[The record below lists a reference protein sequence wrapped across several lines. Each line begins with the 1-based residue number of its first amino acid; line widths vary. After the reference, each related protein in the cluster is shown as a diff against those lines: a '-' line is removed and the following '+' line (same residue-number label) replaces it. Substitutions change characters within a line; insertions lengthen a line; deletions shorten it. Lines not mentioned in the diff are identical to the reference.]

1 MTNTETNPTQ
11 METIV
16 IEHTWSSLIGAILA
30 ILENGNAQGKQIARD
45 ELVRMAKIA
54 DKAILLDTELKS
66 VQRSYCELRADYE
79 ADVYGNYDAD
89 PVEIAK
95 DVRWDCY
102 DK

>member
-1 MTNTETNPTQ
+1 MTENNSTTT
-11 METIV
+11 ETIV
-16 IEHTWSSLIGAILA
+16 IEQTWSSLIGAILA

-66 VQRSYCELRADYE
+66 VQRSWCELRADYE
-79 ADVYGNYDAD
+79 ADALGNYDAD

-95 DVRWDCY
+95 DVKWDCF

>member
-11 METIV
+11 TIV
-16 IEHTWSSLIGAILA
+16 IEQTWSSLIGAILA
-30 ILENGNAQGKQIARD
+30 ILENGNAEGKQIARA

-95 DVRWDCY
+95 DVRWDCF

>member
-11 METIV
+11 TIV
-16 IEHTWSSLIGAILA
+16 IEQTWSSLIGAILA
-30 ILENGNAQGKQIARD
+30 ILENGNAEGKQIARA

-54 DKAILLDTELKS
+54 DKAILLNTELKS

-95 DVRWDCY
+95 DVRWDCF

>member
-1 MTNTETNPTQ
+1 MTESNSTTT
-11 METIV
+11 ETIV
-16 IEHTWSSLIGAILA
+16 IEQTWSSLIGAILA

-45 ELVRMAKIA
+45 ELVRMAKVA
-54 DKAILLDTELKS
+54 DKAILLDAELKS

-95 DVRWDCY
+95 DVRWDCF